1 MGLTPDGSSS
11 YFLPKLIGQ
20 RRYMELVLTNRTL
33 SAEEALDWGL
43 INKVVKPEKLED
55 ETMKIANLLSRGPLS
70 AHGRIKDLVLNSY
83 QNSLED
89 QLELEARFFTDSL
102 NTNEFKDRLSEFTSK
117 DKKK

>member
-1 MGLTPDGSSS
+1 
-11 YFLPKLIGQ
+11 
-20 RRYMELVLTNRTL
+20 MELVLTNRTL

-55 ETMKIANLLSRGPLS
+55 ETMKIANLLSRGPLP

-102 NTNEFKDRLSEFTSK
+102 NTDEFKDRLSEFTSK